1 MSQGR
6 SSPQRTAGLTRRVAM
21 LGVAVLAV
29 VAVTLVALLIA
40 LYRLDD
46 ASTTAREDERAIA
59 AALRVEGSVLEMSSA
74 ARGFL
79 LGGNEAFLSSSEEAR
94 GALDPAIAELRAAV
108 EGTPQAD
115 EAEAL
120 AQRVLQFRDSNLAL
134 IERARVDVATERA
147 TVTESGGQGLRDV
160 SAMVDTLSGQLE
172 ADAARSEDDRDE
184 AAAIAIA
191 VTIIG
196 TLATAALV
204 LWGVLALRS
213 RVAQPL
219 DSLANT
225 AVQLGAGDL
234 GARAETGGR
243 DEIGLL
249 QGAFNDM
256 ADQLEEREVALRT
269 SQETVEREAALRTA
283 ILGSSPDGMV
293 FSDPDGTLTYFNP
306 AFQQVVDAIVG
317 HPVGIGTDV
326 TTAHGI
332 REVIAEE
339 IDDPEG
345 YWEAVRESLESAGPC
360 VHVFRV
366 PRLDRWFARLA
377 TRVRGEDGE
386 PLGLLVLLRDVT
398 AERATQREASITR
411 QVIEAS
417 PDGIML
423 LDAESHALMT
433 NARMDELMSD
443 ILGSATSMG
452 EFTTAD
458 DWSERVAA
466 RMEDPE
472 RFLREI
478 RELRADPTSHPMVEF
493 RVAATDA
500 TYQRFVRPIAGPDGD
515 VIGTVRL
522 LRDMTAERAAERAKD
537 DLMAAV
543 SHELRTPL
551 ASILGFAELLETRQL
566 DDAVQRRYAGTIHQ
580 EARRLTALVDDLID
594 LRLVEEGRLALTTE
608 PVDVGELVREQA
620 ALFARRADR
629 HSIDVDVADGPL
641 VARGDRLRLA
651 QVFSNLLSNAIKYSP
666 DGGAVRVGAT
676 ADNGSVR
683 VYVSDEGIGIP
694 VALQSRLFERF
705 FRADRP
711 SIRHIGGSGIG
722 LALTRELVH
731 ALGGEIGFESTEG
744 AGSTFWVD
752 LPLSGAG
759 GDA

>member
-1 MSQGR
+1 M
-6 SSPQRTAGLTRRVAM
+6 
-21 LGVAVLAV
+21 
-29 VAVTLVALLIA
+29 
-40 LYRLDD
+40 
-46 ASTTAREDERAIA
+46 
-59 AALRVEGSVLEMSSA
+59 
-74 ARGFL
+74 
-79 LGGNEAFLSSSEEAR
+79 
-94 GALDPAIAELRAAV
+94 
-108 EGTPQAD
+108 
-115 EAEAL
+115 
-120 AQRVLQFRDSNLAL
+120 
-134 IERARVDVATERA
+134 
-147 TVTESGGQGLRDV
+147 
-160 SAMVDTLSGQLE
+160 
-172 ADAARSEDDRDE
+172 
-184 AAAIAIA
+184 
-191 VTIIG
+191 
-196 TLATAALV
+196 
-204 LWGVLALRS
+204 LWGVLALRG
-213 RVAQPL
+213 RVARPL
-219 DSLANT
+219 DRLADT

-234 GARAETGGR
+234 HARAETGGR

-256 ADQLEEREVALRT
+256 ADRLE
-269 SQETVEREAALRTA
+269 EREAALRASQETVEQDAALRTA
-283 ILGSSPDGMV
+283 LLASSPDGMV
-293 FSDPDGTLTYFNP
+293 FSDPEGELKYFNP
-306 AFQQVVDAIVG
+306 AFHGVVESIVG
-317 HPVGIGTDV
+317 RPVAVGTDV
-326 TTAHGI
+326 TTAQRI
-332 REVIAEE
+332 REVIAEHIE
-339 IDDPEG
+339 DPDG
-345 YWEAVRESLESAGPC
+345 YWEAVRESLESDGPL

-366 PRLDRWFARLA
+366 PRVDRWFARLA

-398 AERATQREASITR
+398 ATRSAEREASITR

-423 LDAESHALMT
+423 LDPESHALMT
-433 NARMDELMSD
+433 NRRMDELMTD
-443 ILGSATSMG
+443 ILGSPTSMG
-452 EFTTAD
+452 DFTTAD

-478 RELRADPTSHPMVEF
+478 RELREDPASHPVVEF
-493 RVAATDA
+493 RVSATDS
-500 TYQRFVRPIAGPDGD
+500 TYQRFVRPISSPGGE

-620 ALFARRADR
+620 ALFARRADQ

-641 VARGDRLRLA
+641 IANADRLRLA

-683 VYVSDEGIGIP
+683 VYVSDQGIGIP

-731 ALGGEIGFESTEG
+731 ALGGQIGFESTEG

-752 LPLSGAG
+752 LPLSGA
-759 GDA
+759 